1 VIITYDVSDVAES
14 ELGRRYMSSKVKEAQ
29 RMSLKHVERFGFPRC
44 MYISKWIKDNCFQ
57 PAQKF
62 GIFTLSSVYWLFPPH
77 KNKILKVKVDALL
90 SAGEISLEW
99 SD

>member
-44 MYISKWIKDNCFQ
+44 FQ

-90 SAGEISLEW
+90 SAGEISMEW